1 MAPYLLFLLMLM
13 VMLMRVYV
21 PIGQRRSGKQ
31 VNAVRLRLIERF
43 LLQRVNLYSIGV
55 VLLLIAL
62 TDGMALGGQILVLLS
77 AQLILF
83 IPVRCVLTSDG
94 VGLNN
99 VVFRP
104 WSDFA
109 GFSVGPRRIV
119 LAGREGTQPL
129 NLPLLADN
137 QKEVI
142 RTVRRYLPEIK
153 TGKEAGEGKRA
164 AAS

>member
-21 PIGQRRSGKQ
+21 PIGQKRSGKQ
-31 VNAVRLRLIERF
+31 VNVVRLRLIERF

-55 VLLLIAL
+55 VLSLMAL

-77 AQLILF
+77 AQLILL